1 LRRWGVRAYYPYPN
15 EADALTDVLR
25 LSRAMSYKSAMAR
38 LPLGGGKTGYV
49 HRPGTATAAFM
60 AVSKS
65 AKQAGTVPESHGNG
79 LLI

>member
-1 LRRWGVRAYYPYPN
+1 
-15 EADALTDVLR
+15 
-25 LSRAMSYKSAMAR
+25 MSYKSAMAR